1 MAKTE
6 SYASLSVTEL
16 TAKIAEE
23 KLNYKKTKFTHAI
36 SSSENPL
43 KIRADRRAIA
53 RMLTELSK
61 KEKSK

>member
-1 MAKTE
+1 MAKKQ
-6 SYASLSVTEL
+6 SFTEL
-16 TAKIAEE
+16 STTELVAKIAEE
-23 KLNYKKTKFTHAI
+23 KLNYKKAKFTHAI

-43 KIRADRRAIA
+43 KLRADRRGIA